1 MGSAKKAIGILPV
14 LASVIPGAQAFAPA
28 LGFAARYGVMRHEA
42 RSQKKKESLRYGN
55 EQQQLAMNERIRAA
69 DARFAESER
78 LQTLRRAVARQRA
91 RFGAQGVGSDGGSS
105 EAVLLGLFEE
115 SEQEKLKREQM
126 DNLRNQSARLD
137 VEGRH
142 SLNLLELTSQAER
155 RNLEFLY
162 SNL

>member
-1 MGSAKKAIGILPV
+1 MIAKYGI
-14 LASVIPGAQAFAPA
+14 
-28 LGFAARYGVMRHEA
+28 MRHEA
-42 RSQKKKESLRYGN
+42 SAQKKSENLRYAN
-55 EQQQLAMNERIRAA
+55 EQRQLAMGERIRAA
-69 DARFAESER
+69 DAKFAENER

-91 RFGAQGVGSDGGSS
+91 RFGAQGIGNGGGSS

-126 DNLRNQSARLD
+126 DNLRNQSDRLG

-142 SLNLLELTSQAER
+142 ALNLLELTSQAER

-162 SNL
+162 SN

>member
-1 MGSAKKAIGILPV
+1 MGSAKKAVGILPV
-14 LASVIPGAQAFAPA
+14 LTTFIPGAQAFAPA
-28 LGFAARYGVMRHEA
+28 LSMIARYGVMKYESRA
-42 RSQKKKESLRYGN
+42 QKKQENLRYGN
-55 EQQQLAMNERIRAA
+55 EQQQLAMSERIRAA

-91 RFGAQGVGSDGGSS
+91 RFGAQGVGNDGGSS

-115 SEQEKLKREQM
+115 SEQEKFKREQL
-126 DNLRNQSARLD
+126 DNLRNQAGRLD

-155 RNLEFLY
+155 RNLELLY
-162 SNL
+162 SN

>member
-14 LASVIPGAQAFAPA
+14 LSAVIPGTQAFAPA
-28 LGFAARYGVMRHEA
+28 LSMIARYGVMMHES
-42 RSQKKKESLRYGN
+42 RVQKKQENLRYAN
-55 EQQQLAMNERIRAA
+55 EQQQMAMNERIRAA

-91 RFGAQGVGSDGGSS
+91 RFGAQGIGSGGGSS
-105 EAVLLGLFEE
+105 EAVLLGFFEE
-115 SEQEKLKREQM
+115 SEQEKLKREQL
-126 DNLRNQSARLD
+126 DNLRNQSERLD

-162 SNL
+162 SN

>member
-1 MGSAKKAIGILPV
+1 MGSAKKAVGILPI
-14 LASVIPGAQAFAPA
+14 LTTFIPGAQAFAPA
-28 LGFAARYGVMRHEA
+28 LSMIARYGVMKYESRA
-42 RSQKKKESLRYGN
+42 QKKQENLRYGN
-55 EQQQLAMNERIRAA
+55 EQQQLAMSERIRAA

-91 RFGAQGVGSDGGSS
+91 RFGAQGVGNDGGSS

-115 SEQEKLKREQM
+115 SEQEKLKREQL
-126 DNLRNQSARLD
+126 DNLRNQAGRLD

-155 RNLEFLY
+155 RNLELLY
-162 SNL
+162 SN

>member
-1 MGSAKKAIGILPV
+1 MGSAKKAVGILPV
-14 LASVIPGAQAFAPA
+14 LTTFIPGAQSFAPA
-28 LGFAARYGVMRHEA
+28 LSMIARYGVMKYESRA
-42 RSQKKKESLRYGN
+42 QKKQENLRYGN
-55 EQQQLAMNERIRAA
+55 EQQQLAMSERIRAA

-91 RFGAQGVGSDGGSS
+91 RFGAQGVGNDGGSS

-115 SEQEKLKREQM
+115 SEQEKFKREQL
-126 DNLRNQSARLD
+126 DNLRNQAGRLD

-155 RNLEFLY
+155 RNLELLY
-162 SNL
+162 SN

>member
-1 MGSAKKAIGILPV
+1 MKYESRA
-14 LASVIPGAQAFAPA
+14 
-28 LGFAARYGVMRHEA
+28 
-42 RSQKKKESLRYGN
+42 QKKQENLRYGN
-55 EQQQLAMNERIRAA
+55 EQQQLAMSERIRAA

-91 RFGAQGVGSDGGSS
+91 RFGAQGVGNDGGSS

-115 SEQEKLKREQM
+115 SEQEKFKREQL
-126 DNLRNQSARLD
+126 DNLRDQAGRLD

-155 RNLEFLY
+155 RNLELLY
-162 SNL
+162 SN

>member
-1 MGSAKKAIGILPV
+1 MGSATKAVGILPV
-14 LASVIPGAQAFAPA
+14 LSTFIPGAQAFAPA
-28 LGFAARYGVMRHEA
+28 LGLIARYGMMRHETRA
-42 RSQKKKESLRYGN
+42 QKKRENLRYSN
-55 EQQQLAMNERIRAA
+55 EQRQLAMNERIRAA
-69 DARFAESER
+69 DVRFAENER
-78 LQTLRRAVARQRA
+78 IQTLRRAVARQRA
-91 RFGAQGVGSDGGSS
+91 RFGAQGIGNNGGSS

-162 SNL
+162 SN

>member
-1 MGSAKKAIGILPV
+1 MGSAKKAVGILPV
-14 LASVIPGAQAFAPA
+14 LTAFIPGAQAFAPA
-28 LGFAARYGVMRHEA
+28 LSMIARYGVMKYESRA
-42 RSQKKKESLRYGN
+42 QKKQENLRYGN
-55 EQQQLAMNERIRAA
+55 EQQQLAMSERIRAA

-91 RFGAQGVGSDGGSS
+91 RFGAQGVGNDGGSS

-115 SEQEKLKREQM
+115 SEQEKLKREQL
-126 DNLRNQSARLD
+126 DNLRNQSAQMD

-155 RNLEFLY
+155 RNLELLY
-162 SNL
+162 SN